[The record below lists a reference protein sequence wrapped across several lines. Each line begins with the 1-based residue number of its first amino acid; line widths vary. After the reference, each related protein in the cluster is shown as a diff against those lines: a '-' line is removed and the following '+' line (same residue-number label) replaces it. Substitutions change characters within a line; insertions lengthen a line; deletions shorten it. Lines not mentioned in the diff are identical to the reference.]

1 MRGPLGRRTKGL
13 AGMVIPASPVK
24 GGGERW
30 QALPLASGGGL
41 VISGLESG
49 ERAGLVR
56 AEGVE

>member
-1 MRGPLGRRTKGL
+1 
-13 AGMVIPASPVK
+13 MVIPASPVK